1 MLKISIVCSDK
12 GHPVWPS
19 LAQWAERN
27 RKAAAIELATRC
39 AELSGGDILFLISC
53 SELVGPEVRGRYAHV
68 FVIHASD
75 LPKRRGWSPYIW
87 ALIDGET
94 EIVVSLLAAE
104 DPVDS
109 GDIYRQIRF
118 NAERHELL
126 SEIMAKLI
134 AAELEL
140 MDWAVASFGSYA
152 PRAQEGETS
161 WCPRRRPEDSRVDPD
176 ASIADQFNIIRLS
189 DPDRFPAF
197 FDMHGA
203 RYAISL
209 KKLEN

>member
-12 GHPVWPS
+12 GHPVWAC
-19 LAQWAERN
+19 LDQWAERN
-27 RKAAAIELATRC
+27 RAAAAIELATRS

-53 SELVGPEVRGRYAHV
+53 SELIGPDVRRRYAHV

-87 ALIDGET
+87 ALIDGEA

-109 GDIYRQIRF
+109 GDIYRQVSF
-118 NAERHELL
+118 SAERHELL

-152 PRAQEGETS
+152 PRAQEGEPS
-161 WCPRRRPEDSRVDPD
+161 WCPRRRPEDSRIDP
-176 ASIADQFNIIRLS
+176 AVSIAEQFDVIRLS

-197 FDMHGA
+197 FDLHGA

-209 KKLEN
+209 TKLEN